1 MRKCLRRFLQVHDT
15 GHVRS
20 GGSALFRAM
29 GRVKDFRPLAA
40 PFRFSS
46 GLPQLSRLSTHPA
59 PAGRGNE
66 G

>member
-1 MRKCLRRFLQVHDT
+1 MRKCLRRFL
-15 GHVRS
+15 RIMISAMSAAAAAPYS
-20 GGSALFRAM
+20 GPW
-29 GRVKDFRPLAA
+29 GRVKDFRPLAVL
-40 PFRFSS
+40 FRFSS